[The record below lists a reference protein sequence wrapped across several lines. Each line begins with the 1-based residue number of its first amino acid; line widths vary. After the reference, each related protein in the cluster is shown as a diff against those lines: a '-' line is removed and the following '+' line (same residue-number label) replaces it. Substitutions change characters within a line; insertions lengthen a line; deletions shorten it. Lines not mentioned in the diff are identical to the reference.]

1 MKNYTTFT
9 HICQNAPY
17 LLINPSYTQLL
28 PFTKLT
34 RVSSDTGEDGMTNAL
49 GISPLTPTGSPTTA
63 ASLTPGWDIKML
75 SK

>member
-17 LLINPSYTQLL
+17 HLINPSYTQLL
-28 PFTKLT
+28 PLTKLT
-34 RVSSDTGEDGMTNAL
+34 RDSSDTGEDGMTNAL

>member
-34 RVSSDTGEDGMTNAL
+34 KDSSDTGEDGMTNAL